1 VTEAS
6 IPQPAPSSPPPA
18 GTNSRRLAIAS
29 IICGALGI
37 VTCGVSAVLGL
48 ILGIIALTRCGQGTA
63 PGRSRG
69 LAIAGVVVSGFM
81 ILGGAAIDLP
91 LLGLLIIFRNEI
103 KDWTVDIWE
112 SDYAE
117 AEKEQDDFFGE
128 EMERLDLLRP
138 HLWLT
143 PSPAACLCPVA
154 RTTP

>member
-1 VTEAS
+1 MTT
-6 IPQPAPSSPPPA
+6 APTTAPPGSPPA
-18 GTNSRRLAIAS
+18 VAKTSRLAIAS
-29 IICGALGI
+29 IICGALGV

-91 LLGLLIIFRNEI
+91 LLGLLILFRNEI

-112 SDYAE
+112 QAQDES
-117 AEKEQDDFFGE
+117 EKEQDDFFGE
-128 EMERLDLLRP
+128 EMDRLDLLRP

-143 PSPAACLCPVA
+143 PSPAAYLCPVA

>member
-1 VTEAS
+1 MTQAPPE
-6 IPQPAPSSPPPA
+6 APSSPPPA

-48 ILGIIALTRCGQGTA
+48 ILGVIALTRCGQGTA

-91 LLGLLIIFRNEI
+91 LLGLLIIFREEM
-103 KDWTVDIWE
+103 KEWVLDAWE
-112 SDYAE
+112 E
-117 AEKEQDDFFGE
+117 ANPPTADDFFGGDL
-128 EMERLDLLRP
+128 MERFGLPLPTGSSHANRRFLRTIVVRKP
-138 HLWLT
+138 L
-143 PSPAACLCPVA
+143 
-154 RTTP
+154 